1 MSLICGVI
9 NLEKEESEEKKEGIL
24 DWIRIMLILIIIAP
38 LLIIGGIFVIILA
51 LITGSKWRDCEHW
64 RECPWYNPKSSTC
77 NEDMG
82 MYSGFD
88 KPAGCFISVS
98 ERKEELKKQGKLL
111 RRLRK

>member
-9 NLEKEESEEKKEGIL
+9 NLEKEESEEKKEGII
-24 DWIRIMLILIIIAP
+24 DWIRIIIVMLLFLP
-38 LLIIGGIFVIILA
+38 FLIIGAILIFIYIILE
-51 LITGSKWRDCEHW
+51 GRDWKCKHW
-64 RECPWYNPKSSTC
+64 KECSWYNPKNITC

-98 ERKEELKKQGKLL
+98 ERKEELKKQGKVL
-111 RRLRK
+111 RRLR